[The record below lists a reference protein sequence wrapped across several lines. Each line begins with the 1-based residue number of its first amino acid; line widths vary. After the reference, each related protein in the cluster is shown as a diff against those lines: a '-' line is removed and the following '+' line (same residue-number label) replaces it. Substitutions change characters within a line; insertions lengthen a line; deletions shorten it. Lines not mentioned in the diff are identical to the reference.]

1 MIEINHLT
9 KIYKLT
15 KRQMRQLKTKETLKC
30 ASDNVSLTAKPGE
43 IYGLLGPNGAGKTT
57 ILRCVATLLKPTK
70 GSIKVNGFDTV
81 TQSKKVRESISF
93 LTNEIKLDPQFSAK
107 YMFHFFANLHGVSER
122 ECTKRREKLFNYFGI
137 TPFQDKKIEELSTG
151 MKQKAAIAVS
161 LAHDPKIVI
170 FDEPTSGLDI
180 VTARSVTEYLKE
192 LKKEGKLII
201 ISTHI
206 MSEAE
211 KLCDRIGIII
221 EGRKVI
227 EGTLSEI
234 LKETKTN
241 DLEDAF
247 FELYQTYNK
256 EEA

>member
-1 MIEINHLT
+1 
-9 KIYKLT
+9 
-15 KRQMRQLKTKETLKC
+15 
-30 ASDNVSLTAKPGE
+30 
-43 IYGLLGPNGAGKTT
+43 
-57 ILRCVATLLKPTK
+57 
-70 GSIKVNGFDTV
+70 
-81 TQSKKVRESISF
+81 
-93 LTNEIKLDPQFSAK
+93 
-107 YMFHFFANLHGVSER
+107 
-122 ECTKRREKLFNYFGI
+122 
-137 TPFQDKKIEELSTG
+137 